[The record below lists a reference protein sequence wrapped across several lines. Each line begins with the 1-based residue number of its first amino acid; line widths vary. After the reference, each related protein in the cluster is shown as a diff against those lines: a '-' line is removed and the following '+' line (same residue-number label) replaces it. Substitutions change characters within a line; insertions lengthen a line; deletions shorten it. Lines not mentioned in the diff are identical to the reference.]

1 MNTIQ
6 TATAVAIVNVFETGR
21 VRGDYGGIA
30 VMKGDN
36 GHLSYGRS
44 QASLG
49 SGSLFALLNDY
60 CARPDAQFAEQLA
73 PSLPRF
79 QQRDVSLD
87 TDDAVL
93 KLLKRASGDAV
104 MQQTQDRFFT
114 DRFLTPALQD
124 AQRVGI
130 TQPLGQAVV
139 YDSHIQGGWNQLHP
153 RVGGIGAARDE
164 QSWIKS
170 YVDIRR
176 NWLLSLAPPVPSTV
190 YRMETFTNLIA
201 ANNWLLALPIAVR
214 GITISESDLGLS
226 PAGAPARPTLRLTTP
241 YTRNDDVKALQKA
254 LGITEDGVYG
264 PITDARVS
272 VWKSAQTPPIVET
285 GAGPLTRAAL
295 GF

>member
-30 VMKGDN
+30 VIQGDN

-60 CARPDAQFAEQLA
+60 CSRPGAQFAAQLA
-73 PSLPRF
+73 PYLPRF
-79 QQRDVSLD
+79 QQCDVSLD
-87 TDDAVL
+87 TDDAVHE
-93 KLLKRASGDAV
+93 LLKRASVDAV
-104 MQQTQDRFFT
+104 MQRSQDQFFT
-114 DRFLTPALQD
+114 DRFLSPALQA
-124 AQRVGI
+124 AQRVGV

-139 YDSHIQGGWNQLHP
+139 YDSHIQGGWSRLQP
-153 RVGGIGAARDE
+153 RIGAVTAARDE
-164 QSWIKS
+164 RSWIS
-170 YVDIRR
+170 NYIEVRR
-176 NWLLSLAPPVPSTV
+176 NWLLSLAPPLPSTI
-190 YRMETFTNLIA
+190 YRMQAFGDLIA

-214 GITISESDLGLS
+214 GLTINESSLGLS
-226 PAGAPARPTLRLTTP
+226 PDGTAARPTLRLTTP
-241 YTRNDDVKALQKA
+241 YMRSDEVKALQKA
-254 LGITEDGVYG
+254 LGITADGIYG
-264 PITDARVS
+264 PATDEKVGE
-272 VWKSAQTPPIVET
+272 WKKAQTPPILET